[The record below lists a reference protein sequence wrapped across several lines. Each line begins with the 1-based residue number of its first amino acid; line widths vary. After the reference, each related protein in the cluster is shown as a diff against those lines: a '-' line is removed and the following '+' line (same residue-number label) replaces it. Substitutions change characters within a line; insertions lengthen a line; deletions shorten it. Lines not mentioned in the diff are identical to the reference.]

1 MFCMECRWCHFIKVS
16 TTAKVLNIDH
26 YKISRIS
33 SLKFLNKHDPEFSL
47 TKNWFN
53 GEWDANCHHKLT
65 SMLGI

>member
-26 YKISRIS
+26 YKIS

-47 TKNWFN
+47 TKNWFS